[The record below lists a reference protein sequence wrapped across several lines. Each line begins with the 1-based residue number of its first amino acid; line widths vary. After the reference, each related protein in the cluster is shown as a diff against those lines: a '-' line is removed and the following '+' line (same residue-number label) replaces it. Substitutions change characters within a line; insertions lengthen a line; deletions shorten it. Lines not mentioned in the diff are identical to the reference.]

1 MTLIIILLG
10 AFLIPRRTAE
20 NNGLLESRNR
30 WGRRGCNFHAW
41 LWRKCSEGDEKRKK
55 KRKKKKKKKKE
66 RKTKGRRHILSAHA
80 AASPLVGRQKVQKTA
95 CNWCDHVESWALF
108 SFTVLFFLNS
118 LGNIKLIVCSAMWFE
133 YFYIKVYL
141 SWIVIYLMF
150 LWMIFL

>member
-41 LWRKCSEGDEKRKK
+41 LWRKCSEGDEK
-55 KRKKKKKKKKE
+55 KKKE
-66 RKTKGRRHILSAHA
+66 KEKGKGKGKKDKRKEAHSQCPCCCFSPCGQTKFRRLPAIDVIMWNHGH
-80 AASPLVGRQKVQKTA
+80 
-95 CNWCDHVESWALF
+95 

-150 LWMIFL
+150 FWMIFL

>member
-10 AFLIPRRTAE
+10 AFSIPRRTAE

-41 LWRKCSEGDEKRKK
+41 LWRKCSEGDEK
-55 KRKKKKKKKKE
+55 KKKE
-66 RKTKGRRHILSAHA
+66 KEKGRKTKGRRHILSAPCGQTKFRRLPAIDVIMWNH
-80 AASPLVGRQKVQKTA
+80 G
-95 CNWCDHVESWALF
+95 H
-108 SFTVLFFLNS
+108 SFTVLFFLHS

-141 SWIVIYLMF
+141 SWIVINLMF
-150 LWMIFL
+150 FWMIFLYSFNRY